1 MSPWLLRRLASLPL
15 LLLVVTSLVFA
26 LVEVVPGDPIDF
38 MIGENAALDRKQ
50 ELRAAY
56 HLDDPVHVRYARFY
70 GELGRG
76 ELRSLHTREPVA
88 EILAARMPFTL
99 LLAAVA
105 LLVSAGVALPLGTL
119 SAWKPDGW
127 LDALARTASLV
138 GISIPNFW
146 LGPLLI
152 ILFAIHL
159 GWLPV
164 AGADRPASVVLPA
177 MTLGLGMASILTRIT
192 RAAVLDALSSDHVRT
207 ARAKG
212 ASELRVVL
220 AHGLRAA
227 MVPVLTILGLQFGA
241 LLTGAIIT
249 EEVFGWPGLGRE
261 IVTAIRSR
269 DLPVIQG
276 CVLVISVTWLLVNTG
291 TDLLYRR
298 FDPRVELR

>member
-119 SAWKPDGW
+119 SAWKPNGW

>member
-1 MSPWLLRRLASLPL
+1 MSAWLLRRLASLPL

-26 LVEVVPGDPIDF
+26 LVEVVPGDPVDF

-56 HLDDPVHVRYARFY
+56 HLDDPVHVRYVRFY
-70 GELGRG
+70 GELARG

>member
-1 MSPWLLRRLASLPL
+1 VSAWLLRRLASLPL

-26 LVEVVPGDPIDF
+26 LVEVVPGDPVDF

-56 HLDDPVHVRYARFY
+56 HLDDPVHVRYVRFY
-70 GELGRG
+70 GELARG

-88 EILAARMPFTL
+88 EILAARLPFTL
-99 LLAAVA
+99 LLAVVA
-105 LLVSAGVALPLGTL
+105 LLVSAIVALPLGTL

-127 LDALARTASLV
+127 LDGFARTASLV

-152 ILFAIHL
+152 ILFAIQL

-164 AGADRPASVVLPA
+164 AGADQPASVVLPA